1 MATPEINDVS
11 KWFDRDL
18 EDYIHERK
26 RLVEPG
32 ENKDDEQVKDVLDLP
47 ERTHIHLDKMVF
59 EDLGRWRFNAF

>member
-1 MATPEINDVS
+1 MATPQINDVS

-32 ENKDDEQVKDVLDLP
+32 EYKDDD
-47 ERTHIHLDKMVF
+47 
-59 EDLGRWRFNAF
+59 